1 MKLPLGQLSYKF
13 IYTGLWKSQIFIL
26 TNLYK
31 KIKGIVESTFSPRIK
46 LTSQKI
52 WKRNVAFKNN
62 FHFLFQGLKDWN
74 EGQEGDAGWDAEE
87 EDVSNIL
94 REHRKMRKY
103 NLSQ

>member
-1 MKLPLGQLSYKF
+1 MEIANFYPHKPLQKKLR
-13 IYTGLWKSQIFIL
+13 GLWTRLFPPNQIDVTKNFREINDYSYL
-26 TNLYK
+26 
-31 KIKGIVESTFSPRIK
+31 
-46 LTSQKI
+46 
-52 WKRNVAFKNN
+52 KRNVAFTNI

>member
-1 MKLPLGQLSYKF
+1 MDCGIDFFPPPNQIDFTKNIREINNSY
-13 IYTGLWKSQIFIL
+13 L
-26 TNLYK
+26 K
-31 KIKGIVESTFSPRIK
+31 KECCFHEY
-46 LTSQKI
+46 
-52 WKRNVAFKNN
+52 